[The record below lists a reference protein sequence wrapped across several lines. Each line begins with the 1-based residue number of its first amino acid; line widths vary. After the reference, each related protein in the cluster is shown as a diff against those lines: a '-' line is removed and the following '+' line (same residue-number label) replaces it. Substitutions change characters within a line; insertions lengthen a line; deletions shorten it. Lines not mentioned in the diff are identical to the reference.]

1 MTHTTRLHSVFRFW
15 PVAALVL
22 AAAGDASAQ
31 ARSQRVSFRTND
43 GVTIAASFYES
54 TRKPAPAVICLHML
68 TRNRR
73 DWEPVAIQLAASGIA
88 ALTVDFRGHGESGVP
103 PTDAAAGFAS
113 LAEDVAAAKRYLDSR
128 PDVMRDRIAIAGAS
142 LGADVA
148 LIAASSDPAFQAVA
162 LLSPTMDYRGL
173 RLEPAAKKY
182 GARPMLLV
190 ASRED
195 SYSARTIRDLTKGD
209 QPGTAREKI
218 VVESGHGTMMFTR
231 DTGLIRT
238 LVDWFQR
245 TLR

>member
-1 MTHTTRLHSVFRFW
+1 V
-15 PVAALVL
+15 VL
-22 AAAGDASAQ
+22 AAAGNAHAQ
-31 ARSQRVSFRTND
+31 AHSQRVSFRTND
-43 GVTIAASFYES
+43 GVTIAASFYEA

-73 DWEPVAIQLAASGIA
+73 DWEPVAAELAAAGIA
-88 ALTVDFRGHGESGVP
+88 VLTVDFRGHGESAVA

-113 LAEDVAAAKRYLDSR
+113 FTEDVSAARRYLESR
-128 PDVMRDRIAIAGAS
+128 PDIMRDRIAIAGAS

-148 LIAASSDPAFQAVA
+148 LLAASFDPAIQAVA
-162 LLSPTMDYRGL
+162 LLSPTLDYRGL
-173 RLEPAAKKY
+173 RIEQAARRY

-195 SYSARTIRDLTKGD
+195 SYSARTIRELTKGD
-209 QPGTAREKI
+209 KPGAPREK
-218 VVESGHGTMMFTR
+218 VLVETGHGTVMFAR

-238 LVDWFQR
+238 LVEWFQR

>member
-1 MTHTTRLHSVFRFW
+1 MYSVFRFLN
-15 PVAALVL
+15 VLRFGLAAALVVV
-22 AAAGDASAQ
+22 AADSFAQ

-43 GVTIAASFYES
+43 GVTIAASFYEA

-73 DWEPVAIQLAASGIA
+73 DWEPVAAQLAASGIA
-88 ALTVDFRGHGESGVP
+88 ALTVDFRGHGESAVAP
-103 PTDAAAGFAS
+103 SDAAAG
-113 LAEDVAAAKRYLDSR
+113 LATLVEDVSAAKRYLESR
-128 PDVMRDRIAIAGAS
+128 PEVIRDRIGIAGAS

-148 LIAASSDPAFQAVA
+148 LLEASADPGIQAVA

-173 RLEPAAKKY
+173 RIDQAAKKY

-195 SYSARTIRDLTKGD
+195 SYSSRTIRDLTRGD
-209 QPGTAREKI
+209 QAGSAREKI
-218 VVESGHGTMMFTR
+218 LVDAGHGTMMLSR

-238 LVDWFQR
+238 LVEWFQR